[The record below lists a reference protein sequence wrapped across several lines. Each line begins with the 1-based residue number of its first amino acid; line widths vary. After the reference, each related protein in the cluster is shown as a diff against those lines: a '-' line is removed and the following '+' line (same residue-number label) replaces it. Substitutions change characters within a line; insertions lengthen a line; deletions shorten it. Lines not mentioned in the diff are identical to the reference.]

1 MKNLVFLFWQWLQRE
16 VSGRYRSSLLGMSWP
31 LLQPVVQIVVFTLIF
46 YEFMNM
52 RWPAVSAA
60 PMPSASEHGAL
71 VYALNVFAGLAVFN
85 FVAEILGRAPVAVLS
100 QPNLVTKV
108 RFPLPLL
115 PTVTTGAALLHVLV
129 GTVTITLLA
138 TMTGIAPWSVLWQ
151 AWLMP
156 AVLLPLFLYGLGAAL
171 LLSSLGVY
179 VRDIGQ
185 VMPALSSL
193 LMFLTPIFY
202 PLSAVPESLR
212 TGFAMNPIT
221 WGAETLRALLLSGVW
236 PAMDVWS
243 LHLLAALTFTAFSF
257 FVFVRIQKGFADV
270 L

>member
-1 MKNLVFLFWQWLQRE
+1 MKNLVFLYWQWLQRE
-16 VSGRYRSSLLGMSWP
+16 VAGRYRGSLLGMLWP
-31 LLQPVVQIVVFTLIF
+31 ILQPVVQIVVFTLIF
-46 YEFMNM
+46 YEFMHM
-52 RWPAVSAA
+52 RWPVLASSSA
-60 PMPSASEHGAL
+60 PSENGAL

-85 FVAEILGRAPVAVLS
+85 FIAEILGRAPVAVLS

-115 PTVTTGAALLHVLV
+115 PAVTAGAALVHVIV
-129 GTVTITLLA
+129 GTVTIVVLA
-138 TMTGIAPWSVLWQ
+138 TTLGVAPVLALLQ
-151 AWLMP
+151 ALLVP
-156 AVLLPLFLYGLGAAL
+156 VILLPLLLYGLGASV

-212 TGFAMNPIT
+212 AGFALNPIT
-221 WGAETLRALLLSGVW
+221 WGAEALRGLLLAGHW
-236 PAMDVWS
+236 PALDIWG
-243 LHLLAALTFTAFSF
+243 LHLMVSLAFCSFAF
-257 FVFVRIQKGFADV
+257 FVFLRIQKGFADV

>member
-1 MKNLVFLFWQWLQRE
+1 MQNLVFLYGQWLQRE
-16 VSGRYRSSLLGMSWP
+16 VAGRYRGSWLGLLWP
-31 LLQPVVQIVVFTLIF
+31 VLQPVVQIAVFTLIF
-46 YEFMNM
+46 YEFMQM
-52 RWPAVSAA
+52 RWPALAHRGA
-60 PMPSASEHGAL
+60 DDPGAL

-115 PTVTTGAALLHVLV
+115 PAVTVGAAFVHVAV
-129 GTVTITLLA
+129 GTACVVVLAVLL
-138 TMTGIAPWSVLWQ
+138 GIAPAHALLQ
-151 AWLMP
+151 ALLVP
-156 AVLLPLFLYGLGAAL
+156 LVLLPLLLYGLAAAL

-202 PLSAVPESLR
+202 PLAAVPQALR
-212 TGFAMNPIT
+212 PLFALNPIT
-221 WGAETLRALLLSGVW
+221 WGAEVLRALLLAGQWPQAWDWAAHLLVSGV
-236 PAMDVWS
+236 
-243 LHLLAALTFTAFSF
+243 LLALAGR
-257 FVFVRIQKGFADV
+257 VFVRIQKGFADV